1 MRLYVEIMNIKYLF
15 TRLSIKLSFFFLEL
29 SDFFHSLPIVFLSP
43 AELAKLNNNHYQKHY
58 IVEKWEE
65 SGDFVLSPGEEQFI
79 KKYGFEEARALVIG
93 SGAGRESIALAKLGF
108 QVKAIDSSLPMLGAA
123 ARNIGKAGARVDL
136 INLSLYEISSLGAA
150 FDMIFLGGNYGMI
163 PTRELRQKAL
173 SEIKKRLKS
182 GGVVYLEFR
191 EYELSKYA
199 GLRYAL
205 YKIIAYLIFGNR
217 QVEPGDFILGTG
229 EFYHYFDAMSTLIKE
244 AQGAGFAVD
253 EFNREE
259 NALFLKARG

>member
-1 MRLYVEIMNIKYLF
+1 MNIKYFF

-29 SDFFHSLPIVFLSP
+29 SDFFHSFPTVFLSP
-43 AELAKLNNNHYQKHY
+43 AELAKLNSLHYRKPY

-65 SGDFVLSPGEEQFI
+65 NKDFVLSPGEEQFI
-79 KKYGFEEARALVIG
+79 KQYGFRGARALVMG
-93 SGAGRESIALAKLGF
+93 SGVGRESIALAKLGF
-108 QVKAIDSSLPMLGAA
+108 QVKAIDASLPMLEAA
-123 ARNIGKAGARVDL
+123 ARNIGKAGGKVDL
-136 INLSLYEISSLGAA
+136 IHLSLYEISSLGVD

-163 PTRELRQKAL
+163 PTRKLRQKAL
-173 SEIKKRLKS
+173 SEIKKRLKP
-182 GGVVYLEFR
+182 GGVVYLEFM
-191 EYELSKYA
+191 EYEPSKYA

-229 EFYHYFDAMSTLIKE
+229 EFYHYFGSRDTVIKE
-244 AQGAGFAVD
+244 AQGAGFAVE

-259 NALFLKARG
+259 GVLFLKARG